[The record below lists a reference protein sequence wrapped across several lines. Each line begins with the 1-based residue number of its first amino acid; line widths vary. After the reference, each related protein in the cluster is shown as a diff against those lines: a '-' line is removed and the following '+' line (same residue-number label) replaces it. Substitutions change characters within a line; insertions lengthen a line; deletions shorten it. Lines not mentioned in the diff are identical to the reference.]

1 MAEPQ
6 AATSPSFGLGVSA
19 RQVEAG
25 TIASSATADR
35 LLRVL
40 LVAPQPFYEDRG
52 TPIAVRQVVEAL
64 GVLGYSTDLLTY
76 PIGRNI
82 DLPGTT
88 IVRAPNPL
96 GMRRVRIGFST
107 RKLILDA
114 ALTGALAA
122 RLRRIR
128 YDVIHAV
135 EEAAFPAVFLGRR
148 IGVPV
153 LYDMQ
158 SSLPDQLRNHL
169 LFRHPL
175 VQYGLHRCQ
184 RWLLERADMVVASSG
199 LAEQVMREVPSVS
212 MREWHFPS
220 SRRAV
225 SLDSVQDLREDLR
238 IPHHA
243 RVVLYSGTFEPYQ
256 GLSELL
262 AALPAVVRA
271 VGSVVLVLV
280 GGSGPG
286 CAELRRQAAAL
297 DLSRWVRVRER
308 QPRDEL
314 PRFLALAQV
323 VVSPR
328 AYGGNAPLK
337 VFDYLAAGKP
347 IVASNPS
354 CHRALLAED
363 RALLVPHTPADLARA
378 ITAVLSDPALAAR
391 LSAGAL
397 AFAESRLHTAGFV
410 QAVGELYEELLGR
423 KRQ

>member
-1 MAEPQ
+1 MTEPHV
-6 AATSPSFGLGVSA
+6 ATGPSLRHGAPA

-25 TIASSATADR
+25 TIAGSGTAEGP
-35 LLRVL
+35 LRVL

-52 TPIAVRQVVEAL
+52 TPIAVRQVAEAL
-64 GVLGYSTDLLTY
+64 GVLGYRTDLLTY
-76 PIGRNI
+76 PIGRTI

-122 RLRRIR
+122 RLGRIR

-169 LFRHPL
+169 LFRNAL
-175 VQYGLHRCQ
+175 VQYALHRCQ
-184 RWLLERADMVVASSG
+184 RWLLERADIVVASSG
-199 LAEQVMREVPSVS
+199 LAEQVMRAVPSVS

-220 SRRAV
+220 SRRPV
-225 SLDSVQDLREDLR
+225 SLDSVRDLREDLR
-238 IPHHA
+238 IPDHA

-262 AALPAVVRA
+262 AALPAVLRA
-271 VGSVVLVLV
+271 VGSVVLVLI
-280 GGSGPG
+280 GGSRPG
-286 CAELRRQAAAL
+286 CAELRRQAASL
-297 DLSRWVRVRER
+297 DLTRWVRVRER
-308 QPRDEL
+308 RPRDEL
-314 PRFLALAQV
+314 PGFLALAHV
-323 VVSPR
+323 VVSTR

-354 CHRALLAED
+354 CHRAVLAGD
-363 RALLVPHTPADLARA
+363 RALLVPHTPGDLARA

-397 AFAESRLHTAGFV
+397 AFAKTRLHIAGFV
-410 QAVGELYEELLGR
+410 QAVGELYEELLAR
-423 KRQ
+423 KRP